1 MRIEIIGS
9 LKKEWERPRSWTVID
24 RRYSSFFRSLLD
36 QLSGLLSQFCNG
48 RQRLSRVLQIADRG
62 LESEPDFPGGF
73 EHIKT
78 LGVDAGHLRRSA
90 PAIVPQ
96 RIAMVIVDVLNDSR
110 FPELRK
116 MDCAS

>member
-1 MRIEIIGS
+1 MYNCTAPLAFS
-9 LKKEWERPRSWTVID
+9 AVC
-24 RRYSSFFRSLLD
+24 
-36 QLSGLLSQFCNG
+36 QVSGLLLQFCNG
-48 RQRLSRVLQIADRG
+48 RQRLSRVVHIADRCV
-62 LESEPDFPGGF
+62 ESEPDLPGRF
-73 EHIKT
+73 EHIET